1 MQNWQ
6 ILVLKNLSPLPT
18 QAQEYS
24 SREVVRPVFDFVA
37 ACLEIIAAT
46 SCRVPRILCDR
57 RKKLRSCSAEGR
69 VRPLCNTVLNRNMEI
84 RKQRNTMKHR
94 NTAKHSWP
102 HWATLQCLQY
112 WNTTLL
118 ILKHCN
124 TELKFSSHWTELL
137 QQSLARVRLA
147 RALMRFCRGCQRICG
162 ARVLGEPPPLPSTLF
177 LSRKYWC

>member
-69 VRPLCNTVLNRNMEI
+69 VSPLCNTVFNRNMEI
-84 RKQRNTMKHR
+84 LKHWNTVKHR
-94 NTAKHSWP
+94 VRPLWNTEKL
-102 HWATLQCLQY
+102 HWMNNSAVSATLQY

-118 ILKHCN
+118 KNCNIEILHFWN
-124 TELKFSSHWTELL
+124 TAILNWNTVHTGRSYCS
-137 QQSLARVRLA
+137 RVREEWSWP
-147 RALMRFCRGCQRICG
+147 G
-162 ARVLGEPPPLPSTLF
+162 P
-177 LSRKYWC
+177 